1 MSLFNKPIVYLIVL
15 LFFTL
20 GNQTNARD
28 YPAPYRPYS
37 DDLQRNKI
45 DLDGLNEA
53 SYAKMSFD
61 DIRLKNA
68 YVSIFTSSLGGFGNL
83 RPEIV
88 AALIDMRKR
97 GDSVTPL
104 LLKLMDENQETGFE
118 LSVLVAVPAVGTINL
133 EPYLDYARKVL
144 RERTQFMS
152 AGLAGGA
159 ANLLAEH
166 GTKEDAELMEWVMG
180 QRPWLADSVTR
191 KLDELNR
198 RLGLPQRGMRPPLR
212 DATLRDGTAELAARR
227 TPQRPPPAYDGKTPA
242 ATPWLVYGLMIFVS
256 ISLVWLIAKRWKR
269 TN

>member
-83 RPEIV
+83 RP
-88 AALIDMRKR
+88 
-97 GDSVTPL
+97 
-104 LLKLMDENQETGFE
+104 
-118 LSVLVAVPAVGTINL
+118 
-133 EPYLDYARKVL
+133 
-144 RERTQFMS
+144 
-152 AGLAGGA
+152 
-159 ANLLAEH
+159 
-166 GTKEDAELMEWVMG
+166 
-180 QRPWLADSVTR
+180 
-191 KLDELNR
+191 
-198 RLGLPQRGMRPPLR
+198 
-212 DATLRDGTAELAARR
+212 
-227 TPQRPPPAYDGKTPA
+227 
-242 ATPWLVYGLMIFVS
+242 
-256 ISLVWLIAKRWKR
+256 
-269 TN
+269 